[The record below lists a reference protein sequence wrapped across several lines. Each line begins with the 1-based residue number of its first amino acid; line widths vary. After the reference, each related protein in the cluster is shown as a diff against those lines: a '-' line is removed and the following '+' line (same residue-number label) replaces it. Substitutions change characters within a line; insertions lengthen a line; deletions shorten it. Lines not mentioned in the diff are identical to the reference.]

1 MSTPDDPFLWLED
14 VEGDQALSW
23 VRDQN
28 ARTDAVLAEVE
39 GFADLERDLLAVLDS
54 DEKIPFVGQAGD
66 FLYNFWQDAEH
77 ERGLWRRTTWDEYRK
92 PDPAWETVLD
102 LDALAAE
109 EGEPWVWHGA
119 AFLRPDCTRALV
131 SLSRGGSDA
140 DITRELDL
148 TTLTWVDGGFERP
161 EAKGETAWVD
171 ADHVFVATDF
181 GEGSMTSSG
190 YPRTVR
196 LWTRGTPMADA
207 APIFEGRH
215 DDLGV
220 GAYHD
225 PTPGFERDFVVR
237 MPEFFREELYLLD
250 RAGDEPVLTK
260 IDAPDSANKSVH
272 REWLLVRLREEWDVA
287 GTTYTAGSLVAARL
301 DDFLVGGRRF
311 EVLFEPDERSSL
323 QSWAWTRHH
332 LVLNTLVDVRS
343 RLMVLTPTEN
353 GWRTG
358 EMPGLPEIG
367 TVGVAGVDP
376 LESDTVWLTVTDFLT
391 PTTLAVAEVGEQPE
405 PLKAMPAFF
414 DADGL
419 LAEQRFA
426 TSADG
431 TRIPYFVVRPADLP
445 MDGTAPTIL
454 HGYGGFEV
462 SQTPGY
468 SGLMGR
474 GWLSRGGVYAV
485 ANIRGGGEYGP
496 RWHRAALKANRHRA
510 YDDFAA
516 VAEDLV
522 AGGITSPQ
530 HLGATGGSNGG
541 LLTGNMLVHHPE
553 KFGALVIYVPL
564 LDMRRYTK
572 LLAGASWVAE
582 YGDPDVEEEWEYI
595 RTFSPYQLLDPARD
609 YPATLIWTTTK
620 DDRVHPGHARKMA
633 AKMLAAGQDVHYFEN
648 TEGGHGA
655 GATNAQTAH
664 VWALHHAFLRDRLS

>member
-14 VEGDQALSW
+14 VEGAEALAW
-23 VRDQN
+23 VHERN
-28 ARTDAVLAEVE
+28 ARTDEALAATG
-39 GFADLERDLLAVLDS
+39 GFAGLERDLLAVLDS
-54 DEKIPFVGQAGD
+54 EEKIPFVGQAGD

-92 PDPAWETVLD
+92 PEPAWQTVLD

-119 AFLRPDCTRALV
+119 AFLRPGCTRALV

-140 DITRELDL
+140 DTTRELDL
-148 TTLTWVDGGFERP
+148 TTLSWVAGGFERP
-161 EAKGETAWVD
+161 EAKGAMAWVD

-181 GEGSMTSSG
+181 GEGSMTASG

-207 APIFEGRH
+207 RPIFEGRH
-215 DDLGV
+215 EDLGV

-250 RAGDEPVLTK
+250 RTGAEPVLTK

-272 REWLLVRLREEWDVA
+272 HEWLLLRLREDWEVA
-287 GTTYTAGSLVAARL
+287 GTTHPGGSLLAARL
-301 DDFLVGGRRF
+301 DAFLAGGRAF
-311 EVLFEPDERSSL
+311 EVLFAPDERSSL

-343 RLMVLTPTEN
+343 RLDVLTPTED
-353 GWRTG
+353 GWRRG
-358 EMPGLPEIG
+358 ELPGLPEIG
-367 TVGVAGVDP
+367 TIGVGAVDP
-376 LESDTVWLTVTDFLT
+376 LESDAVWLTSTDFLT
-391 PTTLAVAEVGEQPE
+391 PTTLSVASVGARPE
-405 PLKAMPAFF
+405 ELKAMPAFF

-419 LAEQRFA
+419 VAEQRFA

-431 TRIPYFVVRPADLP
+431 TRVPYFVVRPGDLP
-445 MDGTAPTIL
+445 LDGTAPTVL
-454 HGYGGFEV
+454 HGYGGFEA
-462 SQTPGY
+462 SLTPAY
-468 SGLMGR
+468 SGLLGR
-474 GWLSRGGVYAV
+474 GWLAHGGVYAV

-516 VAEDLV
+516 VAQDLV
-522 AGGITSPQ
+522 DSGITSPE

-595 RTFSPYQLLDPARD
+595 ATFSPYQLLDASRS

-664 VWALHHAFLRDRLS
+664 VWALHYAFLRDRLS

>member
-14 VEGDQALSW
+14 VEGDEALSW

-28 ARTDAVLAEVE
+28 ARTDNALAEVE

-66 FLYNFWQDAEH
+66 FLYNFWQDAGH

-140 DITRELDL
+140 DTTRELDL
-148 TTLTWVDGGFERP
+148 TTLTWVTDGFERP
-161 EAKGETAWVD
+161 EAKGDMAWVD

-181 GEGSMTSSG
+181 GEGSMTASG

-207 APIFEGRH
+207 APVFEGRH
-215 DDLGV
+215 EDLGV

-225 PTPGFERDFVVR
+225 PTPGFERDIVVR

-250 RAGDEPVLTK
+250 RTGDEPALTK

-272 REWLLVRLREEWDVA
+272 REWLLVRLREDWELD

-301 DDFLVGGRRF
+301 DEFLAGGRRF

-343 RLMVLTPTEN
+343 RLVVLTPTEE
-353 GWRTG
+353 GWRRG
-358 EMPGLPEIG
+358 ELPGLPEIG
-367 TVGVAGVDP
+367 TVGVGGVDP
-376 LESDTVWLTVTDFLT
+376 LESDAVWLTVTDFLT

-419 LAEQRFA
+419 VAEQRFA

-431 TRIPYFVVRPADLP
+431 TRVPYFVVRPADLP

-454 HGYGGFEV
+454 HGYGGFE
-462 SQTPGY
+462 SSLTPGY

-474 GWLSRGGVYAV
+474 GWLARGGVHAV

-516 VAEDLV
+516 VAQDLV
-522 AGGITSPQ
+522 GTGITSPQ

-541 LLTGNMLVHHPE
+541 LLIGNMLVHHPE
-553 KFGALVIYVPL
+553 RFGALVIYVPL
-564 LDMRRYTK
+564 LDMQRYTK

-582 YGDPDVEEEWEYI
+582 YGDPDVEEEWEFI
-595 RTFSPYQLLDPARD
+595 RTFSPYQLHDPSRE

-633 AKMLAAGQDVHYFEN
+633 AKMLEAGQEVHYFEN

-664 VWALHHAFLRDRLS
+664 VWALHYAFLRDRLS

>member
-1 MSTPDDPFLWLED
+1 MSTPHDPHLWLED
-14 VEGDQALSW
+14 VEGDEALSW
-23 VRDQN
+23 VHDQN
-28 ARTDAVLAEVE
+28 ARTDAALGATA
-39 GFADLERDLLAVLDS
+39 GFEELQRDLLAVLDS
-54 DEKIPFVGQAGD
+54 DDKIPFVGQAGT

-92 PDPAWETVLD
+92 PDPAWETVID
-102 LDALAAE
+102 LDELAAE

-119 AFLRPDCTRALV
+119 GFLRPDCTRALV

-140 DITRELDL
+140 DITREMDM
-148 TTLTWVDGGFERP
+148 TTLTWVEDGFERP
-161 EAKGETAWVD
+161 EAKGEMAWVD
-171 ADHVFVATDF
+171 ADQVFVATDF
-181 GEGSMTSSG
+181 GEGSMTASG

-196 LWTRGTPMADA
+196 LWTRGTPMVQAR
-207 APIFEGRH
+207 PIFEGRH
-215 DDLGV
+215 EDLGV

-237 MPEFFREELYLLD
+237 MPEFFLEELYLLD
-250 RAGDEPVLTK
+250 RTGDEPLLTK
-260 IDAPDSANKSVH
+260 VDAPDSANKSVH
-272 REWLLVRLREEWDVA
+272 REWLLLRLREDWDVA
-287 GTTYTAGSLVAARL
+287 GTSYSAGSLLAARL
-301 DDFLVGGRRF
+301 EDFMTGDRTL

-343 RLMVLTPTEN
+343 RLVVLTPTEG
-353 GWRTG
+353 GWRRG

-367 TVGVAGVDP
+367 TVGMAAVDP
-376 LESDTVWLTVTDFLT
+376 LESDAVWLTVTDFLT
-391 PTTLAVAEVGEQPE
+391 PTTLSAAEVGEEPE
-405 PLKAMPAFF
+405 PLRSMPAFF
-414 DADGL
+414 DAGDL
-419 LAEQRFA
+419 VAEQRFA
-426 TSADG
+426 TSTDG
-431 TRIPYFVVRPADLP
+431 TRVPYFVVRPADLP
-445 MDGTAPTIL
+445 MDGTAPTVL

-462 SQTPGY
+462 SQTPAY
-468 SGLMGR
+468 SGLLGR

-516 VAEDLV
+516 VAQDLV
-522 AGGITSPQ
+522 DTGITSPR
-530 HLGATGGSNGG
+530 HLGGTGGSNGG

-564 LDMRRYTK
+564 LDMQRYTK
-572 LLAGASWVAE
+572 LLAGASWAAE

-595 RTFSPYQLLDPARD
+595 RTFSPYQLLDPARE

-633 AKMLAAGQDVHYFEN
+633 AKMLGVGKDVHYFEN

-664 VWALHHAFLRDRLS
+664 VWALHYAFLRSRLG

>member
-77 ERGLWRRTTWDEYRK
+77 ERGLWRRTSWDEYRK

-148 TTLTWVDGGFERP
+148 STLTWVADGFERP
-161 EAKGETAWVD
+161 EAKGEMAWVD

-181 GEGSMTSSG
+181 GEGSMTASG

-207 APIFEGRH
+207 VPIFEGRH
-215 DDLGV
+215 EDLGV

-272 REWLLVRLREEWDVA
+272 REWLLVRLREDWDVD
-287 GTTYTAGSLVAARL
+287 GTTYAAGSLVAAHL
-301 DDFLVGGRRF
+301 DDFLAGSRTF

-343 RLMVLTPTEN
+343 RLTVLTPTDD

-367 TVGVAGVDP
+367 TIGVAGVDP

-391 PTTLAVAEVGEQPE
+391 PTTLAVAEVGQQPE

-419 LAEQRFA
+419 IAEQRFA

-445 MDGTAPTIL
+445 MDGTAPTVL

-462 SQTPGY
+462 SQTPAY

-474 GWLSRGGVYAV
+474 GWLARGGVYAV

-522 AGGITSPQ
+522 AGGITSPR

-564 LDMRRYTK
+564 LDMQRYTK

-595 RTFSPYQLLDPARD
+595 RTFSPYQLHDASRD

-633 AKMLAAGQDVHYFEN
+633 AKMLEAGQDVHYFEN